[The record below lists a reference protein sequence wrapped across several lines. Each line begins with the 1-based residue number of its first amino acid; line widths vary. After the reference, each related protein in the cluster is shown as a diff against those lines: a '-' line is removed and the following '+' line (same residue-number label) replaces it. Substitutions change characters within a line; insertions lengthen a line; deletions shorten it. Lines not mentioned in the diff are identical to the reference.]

1 MNALGRLIDTP
12 TAFAVAVIGLFVVVV
27 GLMIVGVQL
36 GEFGVR
42 WMKRK
47 ARGCR

>member
-1 MNALGRLIDTP
+1 MSAIGNLVTTP
-12 TAFAVAVIGLFVVVV
+12 TAFAVACIGLFVVMV
-27 GLMIVGVQL
+27 GLMVAGVQL

-47 ARGCR
+47 VGR